1 MHKIISVLFT
11 SQGVPTEGLTPTI
24 DIYELNLLTTT
35 TNTLIVDDGDTI
47 EIGGGWYRYDFL
59 TYDPEKN
66 YVYTFDGGATLNDFD
81 RYKYGANESYI
92 EEIVPA
98 VWEEQVVSHL
108 DTGTT
113 GLALAQIKADTTS
126 ISTDTAAIIV
136 SEAAITTLLNLL
148 LKYERNRTK
157 IDTVNAQLIIY
168 DDDCTTPL
176 TTFNLLDFNGMPSV
190 QDVCQRVPTDC

>member
-1 MHKIISVLFT
+1 MHKIISTLFT
-11 SQGVPTEGLTPTI
+11 SLGVPTPGLTPVI
-24 DIYELNLLTTT
+24 DVYDLNLLTTSDNQLVVSAGT
-35 TNTLIVDDGDTI
+35 TTDV
-47 EIGGGWYRYDFL
+47 GGGWYRYDFL
-59 TYDPEKN
+59 TYDPTHN
-66 YVYTFDGGATLNDFD
+66 YVYTFDGGMTLNDYD

-98 VWEEQVVSHL
+98 VWEEPSLAHL

-113 GLALAQIKADTTS
+113 GLMLTQIKTDTTS
-126 ISTDTAAIIV
+126 IQI
-136 SEAAITTLLNLL
+136 SEAAMTVLLNTL